1 MLPAIAS
8 ALIGAAGSA
17 LGTGAQMLYNSR
29 EAQKTRDYEERMSS
43 TAYQRAVKDMQAAG
57 LNVGLM
63 YGNGANPASTPSGAT
78 ATYSG
83 NPVQDAINLSF
94 AREQLRGLKL
104 DNESKET
111 NIEYQKLIN
120 QYYPSVTEKGLEE
133 VASRIGVN
141 LSTVPLNEAKT
152 ASEKVNA
159 AISRIEMKHRDRI
172 LSAQR
177 QLMNAQAKDSLSSAD
192 LKAVQALVSQVEL
205 EFMNTYHMKM
215 GTSDALM
222 TALAVGELLGI
233 DMDKFGNQLGDILRH
248 PGSHLIRNWQNNHR
262 PRPYSPNPSHGGAG
276 R

>member
-17 LGTGAQMLYNSR
+17 LGTGAQMIYNSR
-29 EAQKTRDYEERMSS
+29 EAQKSREFEEKMSS
-43 TAYQRAVKDMQAAG
+43 TAYQRSVKDMQAAG

-63 YGNGANPASTPSGAT
+63 YGNGASPASTPSGAT
-78 ATYSG
+78 ASYSG

-111 NIEYQKLIN
+111 NIEYQRLIN

-133 VASRIGVN
+133 VASRVGVN
-141 LSTVPLNEAKT
+141 LSTIPLNEAKA

-159 AISRIEMKHRDRI
+159 AISKIELKHRDRI
-172 LSAQR
+172 LAAQK
-177 QLMNAQAKDSLSSAD
+177 QLMAAQTKDALSSSD
-192 LKAVQALVSQVEL
+192 LKTVQGLVTEIEREYMS
-205 EFMNTYHMKM
+205 TYHIKM

-233 DMDKFGNQLGDILRH
+233 DMDKFGDQLGNIVLH
-248 PGSHLIRNWQNNHR
+248 PGSHLLREWQEKH
-262 PRPYSPNPSHGGAG
+262 PVHMSAPNKSSGGGG

>member
-29 EAQKTRDYEERMSS
+29 EAQKTRDFEEKMSS
-43 TAYQRAVKDMQAAG
+43 TAYQRSVKDMQAAG

-133 VASRIGVN
+133 VSSRIGVN

-172 LSAQR
+172 LTAQR
-177 QLMNAQAKDSLSSAD
+177 QLMDAQAKDSLSSAD
-192 LKAVQALVSQVEL
+192 LKAVQALVSEVEL
-205 EFMNTYHMKM
+205 EFMNMYHMKM
-215 GTSDALM
+215 GTSDSLM
-222 TALAVGELLGI
+222 AALAVGELLGL
-233 DMDKFGNQLGDILRH
+233 DMDKFGDQLGSIFRH
-248 PGSHLIRNWQNNHR
+248 PGSHFLRNWQKRH
-262 PRPYSPNPSHGGAG
+262 PSRPYSPNPSHKGAG